1 MGIIHVL
8 DMSVANL
15 IAAGEVVERPASAV
29 KELVEN
35 AMDAGAHTITVE
47 IKRGGVSFLRVT
59 DDGCG
64 MSDAD
69 AVSCLQRHATSKIKD
84 ADDLSRILTLGFRGE
99 ALAAISSVT
108 NLRILT
114 RLRGAESGTLVHCEY
129 GKVTEIAEGGYPEG
143 TTVIC
148 EGLFARVPARLQFL
162 KSDQSEGMAVAALM
176 EKMAVSHP
184 EIAFRFIADEQS
196 KFHTTGDGN
205 LKNAV
210 YAVYGRE
217 FASKMTEVSASSG
230 GITVSGFISTPEY
243 VRGNR
248 HMELFFINSRLVS
261 NKTMVAALENAYTS
275 YIPVGKFPACVM
287 FLKIHA
293 SAVDVNVHPSK
304 AEVKFHNEKV
314 IFDAVYYSVR
324 GALEARIVR
333 PALDVI
339 QKTKTMT
346 EEKWNAVSGFADL
359 KREKPEQLSVADV
372 LPEKKPEPIPV
383 SQPIPK
389 PAGSLIFTPKRE
401 APPETFAEKPLHA
414 PSTFDY
420 AAGMTARVA
429 SPTTIPKKETPK
441 NFYDDTDAK
450 LKTVPEREIPPYR
463 IVGEVFDSYII
474 LEVGQ
479 KMLLVDKHAAHERI
493 NFERL
498 KAGMQLRAP
507 AVQTLL
513 VPEQIV
519 LSGEEADAARNF
531 ETEIASVGF
540 RFSVEGHTMTVTA
553 VPPDTDMAMAKNL
566 LETLVSAATENGAAL
581 EAEKRSIFERALYQ
595 ASCKSA
601 IKAGR
606 HYDDVHIKWICDNLL
621 RYDCI
626 KYCPHG
632 RPVAFEMTKSELDHR
647 FGRT

>member
-84 ADDLSRILTLGFRGE
+84 ADDLARILALGFRGE

-108 NLRILT
+108 DLRILT
-114 RLRGAESGTLVHCEY
+114 RLRGAQSGTLVHCEY
-129 GKVTEIAEGGYPEG
+129 GKVTGIAEGGYPEG

-148 EGLFARVPARLQFL
+148 EGLFAHVPARLQFL
-162 KSDQSEGMAVAALM
+162 KSDQSEGMAVMALM

-205 LKNAV
+205 LKNAI

-217 FASKMTEVSASSG
+217 FAGKMTEVSASSG

-261 NKTMVAALENAYTS
+261 SKTLIAALENAYTS

-287 FLKIHA
+287 FLKLHA

-304 AEVKFHNEKV
+304 AEVKFHREKE

-324 GALEARIVR
+324 GALEAKIAR

-339 QKTKTMT
+339 KKTQGMT
-346 EEKWNAVSGFADL
+346 EEKWNAVSGFTSL
-359 KREKPEQLSVADV
+359 KTEKPEQLSVTDV
-372 LPEKKPEPIPV
+372 LPEKKPEPATPV
-383 SQPIPK
+383 SSPK
-389 PAGSLIFTPKRE
+389 PEQKETPILTPKRE
-401 APPETFAEKPLHA
+401 APEVFAEKPLHA

-429 SPTTIPKKETPK
+429 APTGFKK
-441 NFYDDTDAK
+441 
-450 LKTVPEREIPPYR
+450 
-463 IVGEVFDSYII
+463 
-474 LEVGQ
+474 
-479 KMLLVDKHAAHERI
+479 
-493 NFERL
+493 
-498 KAGMQLRAP
+498 
-507 AVQTLL
+507 
-513 VPEQIV
+513 
-519 LSGEEADAARNF
+519 
-531 ETEIASVGF
+531 
-540 RFSVEGHTMTVTA
+540 
-553 VPPDTDMAMAKNL
+553 
-566 LETLVSAATENGAAL
+566 
-581 EAEKRSIFERALYQ
+581 
-595 ASCKSA
+595 
-601 IKAGR
+601 
-606 HYDDVHIKWICDNLL
+606 
-621 RYDCI
+621 
-626 KYCPHG
+626 
-632 RPVAFEMTKSELDHR
+632 
-647 FGRT
+647 